1 MSKLDKLDDLEVFK
15 ELQGRGDKA
24 FKRIHRDFDN
34 LNFSMIY
41 FNKTAN
47 EVLASHLE
55 SVSEELK
62 ETK

>member
-1 MSKLDKLDDLEVFK
+1 LEVFK